1 MNKKNLYIYMIS
13 MLICYMSYNYFI
25 KNILIGGLLYRILM
39 ILLIIFNSMYL
50 IQNKEHIDNKVSI
63 IIVIYIFML
72 FSSRNLFQFLFNLSN
87 IIILIIIEKQR
98 KLFTK
103 TSLYFIVGSIY
114 FFSFLVLLRIPSLV
128 KNYKSDFTRLEP
140 KSYYK
145 CKNNMEAYILS
156 SPSVIGS
163 EEDYFIGNINEKL
176 DINYLFIINTN
187 TKEVNYNE
195 FYNYIDNI
203 NNQCFKKIDK
213 YSNH

>member
-1 MNKKNLYIYMIS
+1 MKLSQTGMGTVKLN
-13 MLICYMSYNYFI
+13 
-25 KNILIGGLLYRILM
+25 NIDEMYPGQS
-39 ILLIIFNSMYL
+39 ILLQTGQLVQYGAGIFGYN
-50 IQNKEHIDNKVSI
+50 
-63 IIVIYIFML
+63 
-72 FSSRNLFQFLFNLSN
+72 
-87 IIILIIIEKQR
+87 
-98 KLFTK
+98 T
-103 TSLYFIVGSIY
+103 
-114 FFSFLVLLRIPSLV
+114 IPLLV
-128 KNYKSDFTRLEP
+128 KNYKSDFTRLES

-203 NNQCFKKIDK
+203 NNQCFKKNDK
-213 YSNH
+213 YSNR

>member
-1 MNKKNLYIYMIS
+1 MNKKTLYIYIIG
-13 MLICYMSYNYFI
+13 MLICYILYNYIF

-39 ILLIIFNSMYL
+39 ILLIIFNSMHL

-145 CKNNMEAYILS
+145 CKNNMEAYIISL
-156 SPSVIGS
+156 PSINGNEEYYYIGS
-163 EEDYFIGNINEKL
+163 INSIL
-176 DINYLFIINTN
+176 DINYFFIINTN
-187 TKEVNYNE
+187 TKEVNNNK
-195 FYNYIDNI
+195 FNNYIDNI

>member
-1 MNKKNLYIYMIS
+1 MNKKTLYIYIIG
-13 MLICYMSYNYFI
+13 MLICYILYNYIF
-25 KNILIGGLLYRILM
+25 KNILIGGVLYRILM
-39 ILLIIFNSMYL
+39 ILLIIFNSIHL

-140 KSYYK
+140 KRYYK
-145 CKNNMEAYILS
+145 CKNNMEAYIISL
-156 SPSVIGS
+156 PSINGNDEYYYIGS
-163 EEDYFIGNINEKL
+163 INNIL
-176 DINYLFIINTN
+176 DINYFFIINTN

-203 NNQCFKKIDK
+203 NNQCFKNIDK